1 MKCRLLLAILVLI
14 GCGES
19 KPVNNYPYQY
29 LEIKKEESNQMLLF
43 AYDGVFNTDSLKQ
56 FCKERKQS
64 FQSGIFYIIVIFDKK
79 ENASFPKNPVTAM
92 YGMDKDVL
100 VHIRAMYAYN
110 KLNGYSKLTVYEKN
124 AYESA
129 PVVSDIP

>member
-1 MKCRLLLAILVLI
+1 MKLRLLLAILALI
-14 GCGES
+14 SCGES

-29 LEIKKEESNQMLLF
+29 LETKKEESNEMLLF
-43 AYDGVFNTDSLKQ
+43 AYDAPINTDSLKK

-64 FQSGIFYIIVIFDKK
+64 FQSGIFYFIVIFDKK
-79 ENASFPKNPVTAM
+79 ENASFPKNPITAM

-100 VHIRAMYAYN
+100 IHIRAMYAYN
-110 KLNGYSKLTVYEKN
+110 KMNGYSKLTVYEKN